1 MYYTHFFAASFCLIS
16 ENLPS
21 RINKTK
27 PAVMFTGYENKNDL
41 KIVKDLGGT
50 VTTSVSECTVLV
62 ANKIGRTAKLL
73 CALGKIFPIYF
84 IILPVFIYYVH
95 TYFFN

>member
-1 MYYTHFFAASFCLIS
+1 
-16 ENLPS
+16 
-21 RINKTK
+21 
-27 PAVMFTGYENKNDL
+27 MFTGYENKNDL

-95 TYFFN
+95 TYYIIYYIHHEKSNLQKQGFVYVDID